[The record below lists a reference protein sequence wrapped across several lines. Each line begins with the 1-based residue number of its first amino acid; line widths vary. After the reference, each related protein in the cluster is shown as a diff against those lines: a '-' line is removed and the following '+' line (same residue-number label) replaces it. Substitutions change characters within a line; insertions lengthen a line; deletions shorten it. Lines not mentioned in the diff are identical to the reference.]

1 MTSWTSGYVADLDYT
16 HGFYRELTPELIR
29 FVALAKG
36 IQTGSSLT
44 YCELGCGQGFS
55 ANLIAAANPNV
66 QVYATDFNPVQI
78 AGASALA
85 SEAGHSNVHFF
96 DYAFE
101 DFAGEASLPAQF
113 DVIALHGIYS
123 WVSPENRQHIV
134 DFIKRKLKV
143 GGLLYIS
150 YNTLPGWAAAMPLR
164 RMMVDHAGTSTGP
177 TAPRVESAIGFIEKV
192 IAAEAAYFIQSPT
205 VGPRF
210 EKLKGMS
217 RNYLAHEYFNRD
229 WTPFYFADVVAELSE
244 AKLTFVG
251 SANLLDHIDAVN
263 LSDDQ
268 QKLLAEIADPVRRE
282 GLRDYMVNQ
291 QFRRDVFIK
300 GALPHNVLSSRET
313 WLDTRFAL
321 STLRSEVSLT
331 VTGARGEATLQP
343 EVYGPI
349 LDTLAQGPVT
359 VRQLLSDQ
367 KIADLGWAKLMQ
379 ALAVLVGSGHL
390 QPCLPPKD
398 EGKRRERT
406 KAFNMAVCKRAR
418 ASADLTFLASPVTGG
433 GIQIDRFQQLFL
445 LARAEKEND
454 PATFV
459 WNILKS
465 QDQRLVKDGKPVDS
479 PESNIAELNM
489 RLADFE
495 QKRLPVLQQLGIA

>member
-1 MTSWTSGYVADLDYT
+1 MSTWTAGYVADLDYT

-29 FVALAKG
+29 FVALGKG
-36 IQTGSSLT
+36 IQAGTSLT

-55 ANLIAAANPNV
+55 ANLLAAANPHI
-66 QVYATDFNPVQI
+66 QIYATDFNPAQI
-78 AGASALA
+78 AGAHALA
-85 SEAGHSNVHFF
+85 SEAGHANVRFF
-96 DYAFE
+96 DHAFE
-101 DFAGEASLPAQF
+101 DFIDEPSLPEQF
-113 DVIALHGIYS
+113 DIIALHGIYS
-123 WVSPENRQHIV
+123 WISPENRQHIV
-134 DFIKRKLKV
+134 KFVRRKLKV

-150 YNTLPGWAAAMPLR
+150 YNTLPGWAAALPLR
-164 RMMVDHAGTSTGP
+164 RLMVDHAGMTNGP
-177 TAPRVESAIGFIEKV
+177 IAPRIEAAIGFVDKV
-192 IAAEAAYFIQSPT
+192 MAAQTAYFNQSPT

-229 WTPFYFADVVAELSE
+229 WTPFYFADVATELSE

-268 QKLLAEIADPVRRE
+268 QKLLAEIPDPVRRE

-291 QFRRDVFIK
+291 QFRRDVFVK
-300 GALPHNVLSSRET
+300 GALPHTVISSRET

-321 STLRSEVSLT
+321 STLRSEVPLT
-331 VTGARGEATLQP
+331 ITGARGEANLQP

-349 LDTLAQGPVT
+349 LDAFAQGAVT
-359 VRQLLSDQ
+359 VRQLVADQ

-390 QPCLPPKD
+390 QPALPHKD

-406 KAFNMAVCKRAR
+406 RAFNKAVCERAK
-418 ASADLTFLASPVTGG
+418 ASADLGFLASPVTGG
-433 GIQIDRFQQLFL
+433 GVQADRFQQLFL
-445 LARAEKEND
+445 LARTQKESD
-454 PATFV
+454 PAAFV
-459 WNILKS
+459 WNILNA
-465 QDQRLVKDGKPVDS
+465 QGQRLVKDGNAIES
-479 PESNIAELNM
+479 PEENLAELRT
-489 RLADFE
+489 RLAEFE
-495 QKRLPVLQQLGIA
+495 EKRLPVLQQLGIA

>member
-1 MTSWTSGYVADLDYT
+1 M
-16 HGFYRELTPELIR
+16 
-29 FVALAKG
+29 
-36 IQTGSSLT
+36 
-44 YCELGCGQGFS
+44 
-55 ANLIAAANPNV
+55 
-66 QVYATDFNPVQI
+66 
-78 AGASALA
+78 
-85 SEAGHSNVHFF
+85 
-96 DYAFE
+96 
-101 DFAGEASLPAQF
+101 
-113 DVIALHGIYS
+113 
-123 WVSPENRQHIV
+123 
-134 DFIKRKLKV
+134 
-143 GGLLYIS
+143 
-150 YNTLPGWAAAMPLR
+150 
-164 RMMVDHAGTSTGP
+164 
-177 TAPRVESAIGFIEKV
+177 
-192 IAAEAAYFIQSPT
+192 
-205 VGPRF
+205 
-210 EKLKGMS
+210 
-217 RNYLAHEYFNRD
+217 
-229 WTPFYFADVVAELSE
+229 
-244 AKLTFVG
+244 
-251 SANLLDHIDAVN
+251 N